1 MPMVMER
8 QTVAASNKKAVQTD
22 AAPKA
27 LGPYSQAIVANG
39 MVFCAG
45 QIPLDPATGDLLA
58 GGIAEQTHQVLK
70 NLRAVLKA
78 AGSDLDRAVKT
89 TVFLKSMDSFVA
101 MNEVYGRPEYF
112 GSNPPARSTVEV
124 ARLPRALLFLAIA
137 RLLAALVL
145 IIPTWRICTRAG
157 FSGALSLFH
166 LVPVIGSFIVM
177 AVLAFSDWPNGE
189 ASPARR

>member
-1 MPMVMER
+1 MAGSKNVI
-8 QTVAASNKKAVQTD
+8 QTD

-45 QIPLDPATGDLLA
+45 QIPLDPATGDLVS

-78 AGSDLDRAVKT
+78 AGSDLDRSVKT

-101 MNEVYGRPEYF
+101 MNDVYGRPEYF
-112 GSNPPARSTVEV
+112 GANPPARSTVEV
-124 ARLPRALLFLAIA
+124 ARLPRDVLVEIEVV
-137 RLLAALVL
+137 ALV
-145 IIPTWRICTRAG
+145 
-157 FSGALSLFH
+157 
-166 LVPVIGSFIVM
+166 
-177 AVLAFSDWPNGE
+177 
-189 ASPARR
+189 

>member
-1 MPMVMER
+1 VANGKQAI
-8 QTVAASNKKAVQTD
+8 QTE

-45 QIPLDPATGDLLA
+45 QIPLEPATGNIVT

-78 AGSDLDRAVKT
+78 AGSDLDRSVKT
-89 TVFLKSMDSFVA
+89 TVFLKSMDSFAA

-112 GSNPPARSTVEV
+112 GANPPARSTVEV
-124 ARLPRALLFLAIA
+124 ARLPRDVMVEIEVV
-137 RLLAALVL
+137 ALV
-145 IIPTWRICTRAG
+145 
-157 FSGALSLFH
+157 
-166 LVPVIGSFIVM
+166 
-177 AVLAFSDWPNGE
+177 
-189 ASPARR
+189 